1 MKELIPKDE
10 QETVIMR
17 YRGEKRCRIWTT
29 DTTEVTRLR
38 RKGYNPIEDPAAE
51 PYLVFDLP
59 VEAIPRYRSA
69 ETIQR
74 LRGRAKRLEKRST
87 VVESSR
93 PGATIAAFSCHEP
106 LNPYGHDSEHE
117 NRSTVQH
124 CRDDSG
130 GAR

>member
-17 YRGEKRCRIWTT
+17 YRGEKRCHIWTT
-29 DTTEVTRLR
+29 DTTEITRLR
-38 RKGYNPIEDPAAE
+38 RKGYNPIADPTAE
-51 PYLVFDLP
+51 PYRVFDLP

-87 VVESSR
+87 VVGFSR
-93 PGATIAAFSCHEP
+93 PEATIAAFSCHEP
-106 LNPYGHDSEHE
+106 AHPYGHESKHE
-117 NRSTVQH
+117 IRSTVQH
-124 CRDDSG
+124 CQDDSG